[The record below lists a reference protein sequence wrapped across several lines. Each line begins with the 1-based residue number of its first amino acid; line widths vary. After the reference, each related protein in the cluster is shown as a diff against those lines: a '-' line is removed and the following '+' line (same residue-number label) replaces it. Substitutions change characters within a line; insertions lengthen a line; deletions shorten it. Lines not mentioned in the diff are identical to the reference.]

1 MGVLKL
7 NAWAHRRLLPI
18 YSLDLVTW
26 VLFKALENVII
37 TNYEVTL
44 LKLAADDYLTSNVN
58 LLYESLSCRLGH
70 WLKAVLV
77 DSGREL
83 IALNQIV
90 AEKSQGTHLT
100 FFFVEANRK
109 DVSTSFDLAE
119 DIKARASLLGHDKDR
134 ISDGR

>member
-26 VLFKALENVII
+26 VLFKALEDVII

-58 LLYESLSCRLGH
+58 LLYKSLSCRLGH

-77 DSGREL
+77 DSGWEL

-119 DIKARASLLGHDKDR
+119 DIKA
-134 ISDGR
+134 